1 MKVKTH
7 VSAEMRANPRL
18 FVEAFGLEAMR
29 TKLVC
34 GTKALELLYD
44 PPQTI
49 RSYSDF
55 RVYQKWMSDRMY
67 ALQGVFIAAGM
78 GLGKT
83 AASLK
88 AITRLLDEKKIRRW
102 LIVAPL
108 AVCENTWP
116 DEIAT
121 WDFAR
126 DLDYVVA
133 TGSEQERIA
142 AVMGDHDVTIINRDN
157 VQWLREF
164 WGSKWPYDGLVYDE
178 ASRLKGGKKKTKAQK
193 RSDGT
198 MGSSTKSEFGVFAEM
213 RRLKIGIKKVILLSG
228 TPTPNGLI
236 DLWGPLYIIDL
247 GQRLGTSRST
257 FEQRW
262 FRYDMYARKHE
273 AFDHSEKEIMERIDD
288 VFFSLKE
295 ADYLELPPLIVND
308 RKVRLPP
315 KAREMYNR
323 FLKESVLEE
332 FDLEAVNGGVLTN
345 KLLQLCNGSLYLDDK
360 SAKHIHDA
368 KLDELES
375 VLTESQGQNVLIAYS
390 FQFDVERIT
399 KRFPKAVV
407 FNDEPENY
415 RNWNKGRIP
424 IMLLHPASA
433 GHGLNFQHGGS
444 TAVWYG
450 LNWSLELY
458 LQFIKR
464 LHRSGQKADKVMLH
478 RLIAAD
484 TVDMKVAS
492 ALEQKDTTQERITDA
507 VRVYVEKEKFV
518 SEYRIAA

>member
-1 MKVKTH
+1 MKTKITIPA
-7 VSAEMRANPRL
+7 SIRAHPGL
-18 FVEAFGLEAMR
+18 FAQTYGLEACK

-34 GTKALELLYD
+34 GTKAIELIYD
-44 PPQTI
+44 PPPAI
-49 RSYSDF
+49 RSFGDF
-55 RVYQKWMSDRMY
+55 REYQAWMSEQMY
-67 ALQGVFIAAGM
+67 RLPGVFIAAGM

-88 AITRLLDEKKIRRW
+88 AMSRLLDEGGVRRW
-102 LIVAPL
+102 LVVGPL
-108 AVCENTWP
+108 AVAENTWP

-126 DLDYVVA
+126 DMDYVVA
-133 TGSEQERIA
+133 TGDEKQRIA
-142 AVMGDHDVTIINRDN
+142 AVMGDHDVTIINREN

-193 RSDGT
+193 RADGT
-198 MGSSTKSEFGVFAEM
+198 VGSSTKSEFGVYAEM
-213 RRLKIGIKKVILLSG
+213 RRLSIGIKKVILLSG

-236 DLWGPLYIIDL
+236 DLWGPMYLIDL
-247 GQRLGTSRST
+247 GKRLGTSRSAY
-257 FEQRW
+257 EQRW
-262 FRYDMYARKHE
+262 FRYDQYTRKHS
-273 AFDHSEKEIMERIDD
+273 AFEHSEGEIMDLVSD

-295 ADYLELPPLIVND
+295 ADYLKLPPLIVND

-323 FLKESVLEE
+323 FLRESVLEE

-345 KLLQLCNGSLYLDDK
+345 KLLQLCNGSLYLDDN

-375 VLTESQGQNVLIAYS
+375 VIEESEGRNILIGYS
-390 FQFDVERIT
+390 FKFDVERIK
-399 KRFPKAVV
+399 KRFTKAVV

-424 IMLLHPASA
+424 IMLLHPGSA

-458 LQFIKR
+458 QQFNKR
-464 LHRSGQKADKVMLH
+464 LHRPGQTADFVTLH
-478 RLIAAD
+478 RLITAD
-484 TVDMKVAS
+484 TVDMKVAA
-492 ALEQKDTTQERITDA
+492 ALSRKDITQERITDI
-507 VRVYVEKEKFV
+507 VRVYVAKQQSV
-518 SEYRIAA
+518 SEYRKAA